1 MADMNEILGWDAVIT
16 EDEAQFITLPEGDYP
31 FTVTSAA
38 RKTYE
43 KKREESK
50 LPDGCPYLEII
61 MRFDAP
67 NGDSTTVTD
76 NLYLCSTMQFK
87 VGGFL
92 LGVGLKQKGQPVNV
106 GAVFQQIMGRK
117 GVAHLT
123 VNKYIDK
130 SGNEQTNNRVKY
142 YLDPTKNTQPT
153 TAPTAAPAAPTT
165 SAPWDRQTQE
175 RKPWG
180 GQ

>member
-1 MADMNEILGWDAVIT
+1 M
-16 EDEAQFITLPEGDYP
+16 
-31 FTVTSAA
+31 
-38 RKTYE
+38 
-43 KKREESK
+43 
-50 LPDGCPYLEII
+50 
-61 MRFDAP
+61 
-67 NGDSTTVTD
+67 
-76 NLYLCSTMQFK
+76 
-87 VGGFL
+87 
-92 LGVGLKQKGQPVNV
+92 NV

-123 VNKYIDK
+123 VNKYTDK

-153 TAPTAAPAAPTT
+153 TAPTAAPAAPTA